1 MEGVDGMKRR
11 IDRRTFIKISAGV
24 SAATVAEGSV
34 LRSPI
39 LTGAQGTGPLVRIDV
54 TQTAVAP
61 PIPREVVGANHRW
74 PQDGLGMW
82 DESAAE
88 PVPLIADLSRQIRL
102 AVVRYPGGTVANLF
116 DWKRAIGP
124 QSQRGCQVGGGFVG
138 AAQPYDSVY
147 GPDEHMKYMAEIG
160 AVAQIMVPA
169 TVESTQDAADWVEY
183 MNGPVGTTWGDL
195 RAQNGHPEPYGIQ
208 WWEVGNEPY
217 NLGQR
222 YWRSSDNATAVQ
234 QFAFGGTQRQTGQ
247 LVGTRCDHRPPA
259 ANSSGAPNQ
268 SFLLWYPPAV
278 AGSQVVYV
286 NGTAWRQIGAL
297 SQAGPND
304 PVYVFDPPTG
314 TILFGDGTHGQ
325 IPPKGAVITADYD
338 SGPHPGFVDYYQA
351 MKAVDPSIQV
361 MSSWA
366 RPEFVQLMGAD
377 HPYDG
382 LTPHLYLFPDLSQG
396 AEQIYDQ
403 TILGV
408 DTVLQQITALE
419 QALDQYG
426 PKDRRPIIGASE
438 FGTIPQN
445 GASDPTPGY
454 AGTLLNG
461 LYFGMVAAGM
471 MEHGVVFAESS
482 NLNAVSPGLGEL
494 FGGSPQYIDTARAH
508 ALQLLGEMAGASPV
522 ASSMQ
527 DNPTATGSGGY
538 PALRAFAARD
548 SGGALR
554 ILVVNR
560 DRARDI
566 GARIHVDGA
575 SGLLTARVLTLDG
588 ASYAAVNTFDDQT
601 QVTTTETTETV
612 AAPDF
617 EHLFAAHSATLL
629 EVR

>member
-1 MEGVDGMKRR
+1 MKRR
-11 IDRRTFIKISAGV
+11 IDRRTFIKVSAGI
-24 SAATVAEGSV
+24 SAATLAEG
-34 LRSPI
+34 
-39 LTGAQGTGPLVRIDV
+39 GPLGGGAPARADTAPAPVRIRV
-54 TQTAVAP
+54 TETQIAP

-74 PQDGLGMW
+74 VQDGLGMW
-82 DESAAE
+82 DESSGE
-88 PVPLIADLSRQIRL
+88 PVPLIVQLSEQTRL

-124 QSQRGCQVGGGFVG
+124 QAQRGCQVGGGFVG

-147 GPDEHMKYMAEIG
+147 GPDEHMKYMAAIG

-169 TVESTQDAADWVEY
+169 TLESPQDAADWVEY
-183 MNGPVGTTWGDL
+183 MNAPQGTTWGDL

-217 NLGQR
+217 GVNQR
-222 YWRSSDNATAVQ
+222 YWRSQDNATAVE

-247 LVGTRCDHRPPA
+247 FVGTQCDHRPPA
-259 ANSSGAPNQ
+259 ANSSGSANQ

-278 AGSQVVYV
+278 PGSQVVYV
-286 NGTAWRQIGAL
+286 AGTAWQQIGAL

-314 TILFGDGTHGQ
+314 TIRFGDGTHGM
-325 IPPKGAVITADYD
+325 IPPRGAVITADYD

-366 RPEFVQLMGAD
+366 KPEFVQLMGAD

-382 LTPHLYLFPDLSQG
+382 LTPHLYLSPDLSQS

-403 TILGV
+403 TMLGV

-426 PKDRRPIIGASE
+426 PKGRRPIIGASE
-438 FGTIPQN
+438 YGTIPKN

-454 AGTLLNG
+454 AGTLMNG

-471 MEHGVVFAESS
+471 MEHGAVFAVSS
-482 NLNAVSPGLGEL
+482 NLNAVSPSLGEL

-508 ALQLLGEMAGASPV
+508 AIELLGEMVGASPV
-522 ASSMQ
+522 ESSMQ
-527 DNPTATGSGGY
+527 GNPTATGSGGY
-538 PALRAFAARD
+538 PALRVLAARGQ
-548 SGGALR
+548 GGTLR

-560 DRARDI
+560 DRTVDV
-566 GARIHVDGA
+566 GARIQVDGA
-575 SGLLTARVLTLDG
+575 SGTVTARVLTVDG
-588 ASYAAVNTFDDQT
+588 AGYTSLNTFDDQT
-601 QVTTTETTETV
+601 QVTAKETSETV

-617 EHLFAAHSATLL
+617 GHVFPAHSATLL
-629 EVR
+629 EIG